1 MAKIVSKRPGP
12 RARKAKQ
19 SSIRWPKPQK
29 RRILPA
35 WMPVAAVIGLCAMLV
50 LTVNFRAFSELSKER
65 RRFEDL
71 NGKIQQ
77 ATSEN
82 LSLQEEI
89 FYLKNDPNT
98 IEREARKFGLGPA
111 REEQVPVAKIEEEPR
126 QLPKKESKPKEEPK
140 QDPRTEKTDK
150 KPLERDRVVKKSEST
165 PVKKEKVSQAGEP
178 DKAEKS
184 ANRQL
189 PTRK

>member
-1 MAKIVSKRPGP
+1 MKQQVSKRHIP

-19 SSIRWPKPQK
+19 QPIRWPKKQK

-35 WMPVAAVIGLCAMLV
+35 WVPVATALGLCAMLV
-50 LTVNFRAFSELSKER
+50 LTINFRAYSELKKETR
-65 RRFEDL
+65 QFDEL

-77 ATSEN
+77 ATSDN

-89 FYLKNDPNT
+89 YYLKNDPNT
-98 IEREARKFGLGPA
+98 IEREARKFGLA
-111 REEQVPVAKIEEEPR
+111 
-126 QLPKKESKPKEEPK
+126 LPKQEVRKD
-140 QDPRTEKTDK
+140 QNLTEREVK
-150 KPLERDRVVKKSEST
+150 KPDVT
-165 PVKKEKVSQAGEP
+165 PTKKEKVSQAGEP

-184 ANRQL
+184 ANRQF

>member
-1 MAKIVSKRPGP
+1 MKQAVSKRHSP
-12 RARKAKQ
+12 RARKAKVDP
-19 SSIRWPKPQK
+19 IRWPKKEK

-35 WMPVAAVIGLCAMLV
+35 WVPVATALGLCAMLV
-50 LTVNFRAFSELSKER
+50 LTINFRAYSELSKESR
-65 RRFEDL
+65 QYEEL

-89 FYLKNDPNT
+89 YYLKNDPNT
-98 IEREARKFGLGPA
+98 VEREARKFGFA
-111 REEQVPVAKIEEEPR
+111 A
-126 QLPKKESKPKEEPK
+126 PKEAAPKEEPK
-140 QDPRTEKTDK
+140 TETKTDQ
-150 KPLERDRVVKKSEST
+150 KPLEREAKKTEPAT
-165 PVKKEKVSQAGEP
+165 PKQEKKVSKAGET

-184 ANRQL
+184 VNRQS

>member
-1 MAKIVSKRPGP
+1 MKQAVSKRHSP
-12 RARKAKQ
+12 RARKAKVDP
-19 SSIRWPKPQK
+19 IRWPKKEK

-35 WMPVAAVIGLCAMLV
+35 WVPVATALGLCAMLV
-50 LTVNFRAFSELSKER
+50 LTINFRAYSELSKESR
-65 RRFEDL
+65 QFEEL

-89 FYLKNDPNT
+89 YYLKNDPNT
-98 IEREARKFGLGPA
+98 VEREARKFGLAAPK
-111 REEQVPVAKIEEEPR
+111 QVAK
-126 QLPKKESKPKEEPK
+126 
-140 QDPRTEKTDK
+140 TEAKTDQ
-150 KPLERDRVVKKSEST
+150 KPLEREAKKTE
-165 PVKKEKVSQAGEP
+165 PAAPKQEKKVSKAGET

-184 ANRQL
+184 VNRQS

>member
-1 MAKIVSKRPGP
+1 MKQPVSKRHSPL
-12 RARKAKQ
+12 ARKAKADP
-19 SSIRWPKPQK
+19 IRWPKKQR

-35 WMPVAAVIGLCAMLV
+35 WVPVGVALGLCTMLV
-50 LTVNFRAFSELSKER
+50 LTINFRAYSELAKESQH
-65 RRFEDL
+65 FEDL

-89 FYLKNDPNT
+89 YYLKNDPNT
-98 IEREARKFGLGPA
+98 IEREARKFGFA
-111 REEQVPVAKIEEEPR
+111 A
-126 QLPKKESKPKEEPK
+126 PK
-140 QDPRTEKTDK
+140 QATKTEVKADQI
-150 KPLERDRVVKKSEST
+150 PLERRAEKTEPAAS
-165 PVKKEKVSQAGEP
+165 KKEKVSKAGET

-184 ANRQL
+184 VNRQP